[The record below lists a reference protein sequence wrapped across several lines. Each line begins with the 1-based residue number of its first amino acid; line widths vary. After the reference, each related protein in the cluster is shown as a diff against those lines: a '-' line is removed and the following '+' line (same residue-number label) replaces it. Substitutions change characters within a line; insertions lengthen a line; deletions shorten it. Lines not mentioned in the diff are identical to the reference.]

1 MSYNKQI
8 FPLLPKNH
16 CFPKLDT
23 TRIHS
28 ASHLGVIA
36 TALKLRLHY
45 WIVEVNDAVAYWEVK
60 ILTKKAV
67 LKS

>member
-45 WIVEVNDAVAYWEVK
+45 WIVEVNDAVAY
-60 ILTKKAV
+60 
-67 LKS
+67 